1 MKHSVSNAAGE
12 VMASLDSDAEAVRW
26 YHENGRKGD
35 FLVSTGELMSI
46 VSAEIFPGIEVRFT
60 RDGCVSIRGNDG

>member
-12 VMASLDSDAEAVRW
+12 IMASLDSDAEAVRW

-35 FLVSTGELMSI
+35 FLVSTGELMSV
-46 VSAEIFPGIEVRFT
+46 VSAEIFPDVEVRFT
-60 RDGCVSIRGNDG
+60 LDGRVAVRN